1 MKQLVY
7 INTFLTSSL
16 DRFYIC
22 NVDILTISY
31 FQRKNN
37 VIVLWF
43 IPFVMR
49 IVDLWELNGFFQNCN
64 EEWILYL
71 ESNKGT
77 QLIKTQWIMLQ
88 WNLMWYLILTFFKYM
103 PNSFCKRIPIDW
115 LQYNTTFI
123 GKLIYIEENI
133 PKWYIWGLLIINS
146 GSWIRNILLL

>member
-1 MKQLVY
+1 M
-7 INTFLTSSL
+7 
-16 DRFYIC
+16 R
-22 NVDILTISY
+22 
-31 FQRKNN
+31 
-37 VIVLWF
+37 VLRF

-49 IVDLWELNGFFQNCN
+49 IVDLWELNRFCQNCD

-77 QLIKTQWIMLQ
+77 HLIKTQWNMLK
-88 WNLMWYLILTFFKYM
+88 WNLMWYFILTFFEYM
-103 PNSFCKRIPIDW
+103 PNSFCKRIQNDW

-133 PKWYIWGLLIINS
+133 PNLYTWGLLIINP